1 MENSDTILG
10 LDPEVVATII
20 STALT
25 IVSIFIVVTVGYYL
39 YHFFFEKKKKK

>member
-1 MENSDTILG
+1 MENSDAILG

-25 IVSIFIVVTVGYYL
+25 IVSIFIAVTVGYYL
-39 YHFFFEKKKKK
+39 YHFIFEKKKKK

>member
-1 MENSDTILG
+1 MENSDAILG
-10 LDPEVVATII
+10 LDPEVVATIL

-39 YHFFFEKKKKK
+39 YHFIFEKKKKK

>member
-1 MENSDTILG
+1 MENSDAILG

-39 YHFFFEKKKKK
+39 YHFIFEKKKKK